1 MRVCT
6 VSGLLVAMDGFLIID
21 KPEGFTSHDVVAKTR
36 KILGIKRVGHTGT
49 LDPFATGVLVVMVG
63 RATRLAQFL
72 DKDRKSYRALM
83 RLGFSTDTGDK
94 TGERKNEGNR
104 NLGEITEAEIKEVF
118 RTFIGESNQ
127 TPPMYSAK
135 KIEGKK
141 LYELAREGVEVER
154 KPVRIRIS
162 QLEIIPNENGEAL
175 SQNEDGTVDISFNV
189 TCSAG
194 TYIRVLAEDIAK
206 DLGTFGH
213 LVELRR
219 TAAGAFDISKAITLD
234 DLAEL
239 KDKGGLGK
247 VMRPLQTAV
256 PHLSE
261 IILSPEDTL
270 HTLNGK
276 QIKVREQFK
285 DGEQVKLFDT
295 RRQMI
300 AISTYNLE
308 TKILQPNIVFMSAN
322 D

>member
-1 MRVCT
+1 
-6 VSGLLVAMDGFLIID
+6 MDGFLIID
-21 KPEGFTSHDVVAKTR
+21 KPVGFTSHDVVAKAR

-72 DKDRKSYRALM
+72 DKDRKSYQALM

-94 TGERKNEGNR
+94 TGARKNVYEAGR
-104 NLGEITEAEIKEVF
+104 QAKVTGEELKAVLG
-118 RTFIGESNQ
+118 TFIGESNQ

-141 LYELAREGVEVER
+141 LYELARQGIEIER
-154 KPVRIRIS
+154 KPVRIKIS
-162 QLEIIPNENGEAL
+162 QLKAVPRENGAL
-175 SQNEDGTVDISFNV
+175 FSHNEDGTTDISFVV

-219 TAAGAFDISKAITLD
+219 TSAGAFDLAQAVTLD
-234 DLAEL
+234 DLAAMKE
-239 KDKGGLGK
+239 KGGLGR
-247 VMRPLQTAV
+247 VLLPMQTAV
-256 PHLSE
+256 PHLPE

-270 HTLNGK
+270 QILNGK
-276 QIKVREQFK
+276 QIAVRERFK
-285 DGEQVKLFDT
+285 DGEQVKLLDG
-295 RRQMI
+295 RRQLI
-300 AISTYNLE
+300 AIAVYDPATR
-308 TKILQPNIVFMSAN
+308 KLQPNIVFISAGE
-322 D
+322 

>member
-1 MRVCT
+1 
-6 VSGLLVAMDGFLIID
+6 MDGFLIID
-21 KPEGFTSHDVVAKTR
+21 KPEGFTSHDVVAKVR

-72 DKDRKSYRALM
+72 DKDRKSYQALM

-94 TGERKNEGNR
+94 TGTKKSEDAAGRQAKITAEELKTV
-104 NLGEITEAEIKEVF
+104 LG
-118 RTFIGESNQ
+118 TFIGESNQ

-141 LYELAREGVEVER
+141 LYELARQGVEIER
-154 KPVRIRIS
+154 KPVRIKIS
-162 QLEIIPNENGEAL
+162 QLKAIPQENGEIF
-175 SQNEDGTVDISFNV
+175 SHNEDGTIDVSFNV

-206 DLGTFGH
+206 DLGTFAH

-219 TAAGAFDISKAITLD
+219 TSAGAFDIAQAITLD

-239 KDKGGLGK
+239 KERGGLGR
-247 VMRPLQTAV
+247 VLLPLPTAV
-256 PHLSE
+256 PHLAE
-261 IILSPEDTL
+261 IILSPEDTAQV
-270 HTLNGK
+270 LNGK
-276 QIKVREQFK
+276 QIAVRERFN
-285 DGEQVKLFDT
+285 DGQQVKLLDA

-300 AISTYNLE
+300 AIAVYDPA
-308 TKILQPNIVFMSAN
+308 TKKLQPNIVFMSAN

>member
-1 MRVCT
+1 
-6 VSGLLVAMDGFLIID
+6 MDGFLIID
-21 KPEGFTSHDVVAKTR
+21 KPAGFTSHDVVAKVR

-72 DKDRKSYRALM
+72 DKDRKSYQALM

-94 TGERKNEGNR
+94 TGVRKNEDKEGR
-104 NLGEITEAEIKEVF
+104 HRKVTGEELKTVF
-118 RTFIGESNQ
+118 GTFIGESDQ

-141 LYELAREGVEVER
+141 LYELARQGVEIER
-154 KPVRIRIS
+154 KPVRVKIA
-162 QLEIIPNENGEAL
+162 QLKPIPQANGEIF
-175 SQNEDGTVDISFNV
+175 SYNEDETVDISFAV

-206 DLGTFGH
+206 DLGTFAH

-219 TAAGAFDISKAITLD
+219 TSAGAFDIAQAITLD
-234 DLAEL
+234 DLAAMKEH
-239 KDKGGLGK
+239 GGLGR
-247 VMRPLQTAV
+247 VMLPLPAAV
-256 PHLSE
+256 PHLPE

-270 HTLNGK
+270 QILNGK
-276 QIKVREQFK
+276 QIAVRERFK
-285 DGEQVKLFDT
+285 EGEQVKLLDG

-300 AISTYNLE
+300 AIAAYDPAE
-308 TKILQPNIVFMSAN
+308 KKLQPNIVFVSAN
-322 D
+322 E

>member
-1 MRVCT
+1 M
-6 VSGLLVAMDGFLIID
+6 IID
-21 KPEGFTSHDVVAKTR
+21 KPAGFTSHDVVAKVR

-72 DKDRKSYRALM
+72 DKDRKSYQALM

-94 TGERKNEGNR
+94 TGVRKNEDKEGR
-104 NLGEITEAEIKEVF
+104 HRKVTGEELKTVF
-118 RTFIGESNQ
+118 GTFIGESDQ

-141 LYELAREGVEVER
+141 LYELARQGVEIER
-154 KPVRIRIS
+154 KPVRVKIA
-162 QLEIIPNENGEAL
+162 QLKPIPQANGEIF
-175 SQNEDGTVDISFNV
+175 SYNEDETVDISFAV

-206 DLGTFGH
+206 DLGTFAH

-219 TAAGAFDISKAITLD
+219 TSAGAFDIAQAITLD
-234 DLAEL
+234 DLAAMKEH
-239 KDKGGLGK
+239 GGLGR
-247 VMRPLQTAV
+247 VMLPLPAAV
-256 PHLSE
+256 PHLPE

-270 HTLNGK
+270 QILNGK
-276 QIKVREQFK
+276 QIAVRERFK
-285 DGEQVKLFDT
+285 EGEQVKLLDG

-300 AISTYNLE
+300 AIAAYDPAE
-308 TKILQPNIVFMSAN
+308 KKLQPNIVFVSAN
-322 D
+322 E

>member
-1 MRVCT
+1 
-6 VSGLLVAMDGFLIID
+6 MDGFLIID
-21 KPEGFTSHDVVAKTR
+21 KSEGFTSHDVVAKTR

-49 LDPFATGVLVVMVG
+49 LDPFATGVLVIMVG

-94 TGERKNEGNR
+94 TGEKKNEGKR
-104 NLGEITEAEIKEVF
+104 NLGEITEAEVKDVF
-118 RTFIGESNQ
+118 RSFIGESNQ

-141 LYELAREGVEVER
+141 LYELARQGVEIER

-162 QLEIIPNENGEAL
+162 KLEPVAQENGEFF
-175 SQNEDGTVDISFNV
+175 SRNEDDTTDLSFEV

-206 DLGTFGH
+206 DLGTTAH

-219 TAAGAFDISKAITLD
+219 TSAGAFDIAQAITLD

-239 KDKGGLGK
+239 KEKGGLGR
-247 VMRPLQTAV
+247 VMLPLIAAV
-256 PHLSE
+256 PGLAE
-261 IILSPEDTL
+261 TILSPEDTL
-270 HTLNGK
+270 QISNGK
-276 QIKVREQFK
+276 QIKVREPFK
-285 DGEQVKLFDT
+285 DGQQVKLLDA
-295 RRQMI
+295 RRQLLAI
-300 AISTYNLE
+300 ATYDPA
-308 TKILQPNIVFMSAN
+308 TKKLQPAIVFHGS
-322 D
+322 DG